1 MLEYDRIDLSDG
13 IDTNKC
19 KYILK
24 KCSLCKFYYF
34 LDKNFNYGPIYV
46 TVVMICL

>member
-1 MLEYDRIDLSDG
+1 MLEYDRIDLSEV

-19 KYILK
+19 KYIYK

-34 LDKNFNYGPIYV
+34 IDKNFNYGPIYV

>member
-1 MLEYDRIDLSDG
+1 MLEYDRIAISEV

-19 KYILK
+19 KYISK

-34 LDKNFNYGPIYV
+34 LDKKIIMDHIYV
-46 TVVMICL
+46 TVVMICF